1 MIAQLAAHQQ
11 SGDHLMD
18 REQTVRKSLG
28 SWLFEAHASEWRA
41 DMTAVYRAETD
52 SRKFRL

>member
-18 REQTVRKSLG
+18 GEQTGRKSLG
-28 SWLFEAHASEWRA
+28 SWLFEAHTSEWRA
-41 DMTAVYRAETD
+41 DKTAGCQAETD

>member
-18 REQTVRKSLG
+18 REQRVRKSLS
-28 SWLFEAHASEWRA
+28 SWLSKAHDGMAGGHDGGLPGS
-41 DMTAVYRAETD
+41 D
-52 SRKFRL
+52 